1 MEQLPFGR
9 LMVMSLVDFP
19 SLDTV
24 PVLTRRLDAVGVEA
38 CMQLPLTAE
47 ERTRLRGLRCT
58 ACGQSVLL
66 QLPRQGPL
74 QPGESLA
81 AAEGSVLVRVVA
93 ASEKLL
99 LVRAP
104 SELALLEAAYHLG
117 NRHVALELRTKQL
130 RLLDDPVLADL
141 LRVRGLAL
149 ESVMEPFYPEP
160 GAYQGVHSHDQ
171 QPIDGHQQRHH

>member
-19 SLDTV
+19 SRDTV

-81 AAEGSVLVRVVA
+81 AAEGPVLVRVDA
-93 ASEKLL
+93 APENRDMVGYSKTFISIPFQPGRRGLGLL
-99 LVRAP
+99 LRNQILWEFAK
-104 SELALLEAAYHLG
+104 L
-117 NRHVALELRTKQL
+117 
-130 RLLDDPVLADL
+130 
-141 LRVRGLAL
+141 
-149 ESVMEPFYPEP
+149 
-160 GAYQGVHSHDQ
+160 
-171 QPIDGHQQRHH
+171 